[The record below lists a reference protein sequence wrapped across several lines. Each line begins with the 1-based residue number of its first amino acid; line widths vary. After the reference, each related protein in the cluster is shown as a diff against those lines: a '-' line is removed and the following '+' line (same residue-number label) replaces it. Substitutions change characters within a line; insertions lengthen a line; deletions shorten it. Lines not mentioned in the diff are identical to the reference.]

1 MKFVE
6 TSYLDPI
13 KSVIKFPDH
22 YVGIPV
28 MLDDAGIT
36 ANSDGKKIISA
47 GTIIGGAGST
57 NTILGNTATLAV
69 KDNTQ
74 AGATG
79 AGHSGV
85 DAEGVLFTDVDV
97 TYGSAPGT
105 MIIHGFIDL
114 NKLPEAPCADA
125 IAALKSRIVFL
136 K

>member
-1 MKFVE
+1 MKFE
-6 TSYLDPI
+6 TVNYLDPV
-13 KSVIKFPDH
+13 KSIVKFPDH
-22 YVGIPV
+22 YVGMPV
-28 MLDDAGIT
+28 MLDDTGIT
-36 ANSDGKKIISA
+36 ANSDGKKIIPA

-85 DAEGVLFTDVDV
+85 DAEGVLFSDVDV
-97 TYGSAPGT
+97 TYGSVPGT

-125 IAALKSRIVFL
+125 ITALKNRIVFL